1 MARRM
6 FSSDIVSSDA
16 FIEMPV
22 TSQCLYFHL
31 GVRADD
37 DGFVNPNIT
46 MRMVNASGDDL
57 KILIAKRFL
66 LPFQNGVVVVKH
78 WRINNF
84 IRKDRYKETNY
95 TDEKQML
102 RVKENM
108 AYTLDESQGQPI
120 ALVPWKSDREV
131 RLSLGQP
138 LVNAGKVRVGKVR
151 VGKDTTQ
158 CDDVEDVEFEY
169 DPLFVEF
176 WSAYPKK
183 IAKGQAYRS
192 WQKMKPKASR
202 ILVDTIIASIEDH
215 LKTDQWKKEHGQFI
229 PYPSTFINQRGWE
242 DELKP
247 SGNGRISKYSTVA
260 VHKA

>member
-1 MARRM
+1 M

-102 RVKENM
+102 RVKDNM

-138 LVNAGKVRVGKVR
+138 TVNAGEGRVGKVR
-151 VGKDTTQ
+151 IGKDTTRS
-158 CDDVEDVEFEY
+158 DEVGFEY
-169 DPLFVEF
+169 DPLFIEF

-202 ILVDTIIASIEDH
+202 TLVDTILASIIEH
-215 LKTDQWKKEHGQFI
+215 NKSDQWKKEHGQFI

-242 DELKP
+242 DELKS
-247 SGNGRISKYSTVA
+247 SGGSRNSKYDTVT